1 MQVNC
6 SDKVQR
12 GDLIRPTCGIA
23 QSSLRIA
30 FQSRVETL
38 SLPQTTYS
46 KHAKN
51 QYNTDTNTIPI

>member
-1 MQVNC
+1 RSPAPLMQVNC
-6 SDKVQR
+6 SDKVQQ

-38 SLPQTTYS
+38 PLPRQRIVSTQ
-46 KHAKN
+46 KN
-51 QYNTDTNTIPI
+51 QYNT